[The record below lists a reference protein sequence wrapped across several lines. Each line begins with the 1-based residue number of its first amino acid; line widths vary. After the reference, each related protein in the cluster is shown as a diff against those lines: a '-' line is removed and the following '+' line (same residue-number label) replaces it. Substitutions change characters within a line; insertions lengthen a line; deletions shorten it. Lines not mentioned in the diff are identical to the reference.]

1 MWFDTLV
8 YEPEALR
15 HLVEVVGASQLV
27 VGSDYPFDM
36 GHYDPRGLLAA
47 TPDLDETDVAAI
59 LGGNARSLL
68 GLSTQQLSR

>member
-1 MWFDTLV
+1 V

-36 GHYDPRGLLAA
+36 GHYDPHALLAA
-47 TPDLDETDVAAI
+47 TPGLSEAGIAAI
-59 LGGNARSLL
+59 LGENARAIL
-68 GLSTQQLSR
+68 GLSTHQLSR